1 MHSQTVNVN
10 TLRNLIGQE
19 VDYEGRGCMIIEI
32 VEDIPAV
39 ILQYHEPS
47 TTIQPD
53 QHGEAHRKVPRTI
66 TLPVMDEEGSGYNP
80 AFCDLNLI
88 HLLEEPASRL
98 RCP

>member
-19 VDYEGRGCMIIEI
+19 VHYEGRLCMIIEI

-39 ILQYHEPS
+39 ILQHHEPS
-47 TTIQPD
+47 TTIQAD
-53 QHGEAHRKVPRTI
+53 QHGEAHRKVPRTV
-66 TLPVMDEEGSGYNP
+66 TLPVIDEEGGGYHP
-80 AFCDLNLI
+80 AFCDLDII
-88 HLLEEPASRL
+88 HLLEETASTL